1 MEIWEL
7 VARESVRDL
16 VARYNAHGDAGRLD
30 ELLTGFTEDAV
41 MDMDGDVSSGID
53 GIREAFRN
61 AGRSFVA
68 HAKASGMRRED
79 GPVLRHLTATHM
91 ITVESPERATST
103 CYFFVL
109 MKQGLDHWGSYH
121 DEFRNVDGTWLISH
135 RKVIMEGVLPG
146 SFGESA
152 TAKRAAE
159 RAAEAQA

>member
-1 MEIWEL
+1 VEIWEL

-16 VARYNAHGDAGRLD
+16 VARYNSHGDAGRLD

-53 GIREAFRN
+53 GIREAFRD

-79 GPVLRHLTATHM
+79 GPVLRHLTATLV
-91 ITVESPERATST
+91 IRIESQESATSS

-121 DEFRNVDGTWLISH
+121 DTFRNVDGTWLISH
-135 RKVIMEGVLPG
+135 RKVIVEGTTPG
-146 SFGESA
+146 SFGE
-152 TAKRAAE
+152 AA
-159 RAAEAQA
+159 AARKAAAAST